1 MNQNLSQ
8 VPSPQEIYKAA
19 CDLSTDSA
27 PDMDGF
33 TCHFFKGCWDIIQ
46 HDMVEMIHGFF
57 MGDYLHHR
65 VTLTALTLIPK
76 VRKPRSSADY
86 RPISL
91 STFANKVVSK
101 ILATRLILPLVID
114 EQQFG
119 FVRGRSIHESIALAH
134 EMVAD
139 LDRKSDG
146 GNLIFKYDMSKAYNG
161 LEWRFLLCAIRALGF
176 SDVVQ
181 DSIYRLISN
190 I

>member
-1 MNQNLSQ
+1 MNHNLSQ

-27 PDMDGF
+27 PGMDGF

-46 HDMVEMIHGFF
+46 HDMVEMIQGFF

-101 ILATRLILPLVID
+101 ILATRLSQILPLVTD
-114 EQQFG
+114 EQFG
-119 FVRGRSIHESIALAH
+119 FVRGRSIHESIALA
-134 EMVAD
+134 
-139 LDRKSDG
+139 
-146 GNLIFKYDMSKAYNG
+146 
-161 LEWRFLLCAIRALGF
+161 
-176 SDVVQ
+176 
-181 DSIYRLISN
+181 
-190 I
+190 